1 MGKFQFIG
9 LYSKEILSV
18 FRQEW
23 ISGFFCFVSFSPPA
37 HERNEVGRIFV
48 SVRLA
53 RLVRQSFFSEPF
65 VPLRP
70 ALFQCRANDG
80 EQLASLCASV
90 VVLHCLPLGS
100 GADDKGL
107 ILLLP
112 FLSGAYSV
120 LGHSRCHNQ

>member
-1 MGKFQFIG
+1 M
-9 LYSKEILSV
+9 
-18 FRQEW
+18 
-23 ISGFFCFVSFSPPA
+23 
-37 HERNEVGRIFV
+37 

-53 RLVRQSFFSEPF
+53 HLVRQSFFSEPF

-90 VVLHCLPLGS
+90 VVLHSLPLGS
-100 GADDKGL
+100 GADGKGL

-112 FLSGAYSV
+112 GLSGAYSV

>member
-1 MGKFQFIG
+1 M
-9 LYSKEILSV
+9 KETK
-18 FRQEW
+18 
-23 ISGFFCFVSFSPPA
+23 SG
-37 HERNEVGRIFV
+37 GIFV

-53 RLVRQSFFSEPF
+53 QLVLQSFLSEPF

-70 ALFQCRANDG
+70 ALFQCRADDG

-90 VVLHCLPLGS
+90 VVLHCRPLWS
-100 GADDKGL
+100 GAYDKSL